1 MNLLKR
7 IEELERKFPEMREM
21 EAYCLFDD
29 GHSEWLTLDALKEH
43 LDEVFVQHLRN
54 CSLPGLDKWLQIMKE
69 AAQ

>member
-21 EAYCLFDD
+21 EAYCCFDD
-29 GHSEWLTLDALKEH
+29 GHSEWLTLDSLKEN
-43 LDEVFVQHLRN
+43 LDEVTVQRLRN

-69 AAQ
+69 EAQ

>member
-1 MNLLKR
+1 MNLRSR

-29 GHSEWLTLDALKEH
+29 GHYEWLTLDALKEH
-43 LDEVFVQHLRN
+43 LDEVTVQHLRN

-69 AAQ
+69 AAY